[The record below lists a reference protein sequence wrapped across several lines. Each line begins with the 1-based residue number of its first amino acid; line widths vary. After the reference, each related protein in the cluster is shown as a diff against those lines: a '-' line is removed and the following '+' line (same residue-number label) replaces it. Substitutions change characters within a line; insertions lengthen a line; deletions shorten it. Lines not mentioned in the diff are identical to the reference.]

1 MVDPQQLN
9 LYAYVRN
16 NPLVYIDPTGMV
28 IDVSRLN
35 EEDLK
40 KWKRIEGLANRKDS
54 KGNYVNAKL
63 HEVYERLQNDSRTFF
78 IENHNF
84 GDRSSV
90 IGETTITKHN
100 GKDDFTEAVIQVDF
114 KKAKN
119 LENTV
124 AADLVPGFKKFEGLL
139 DQGDKG
145 VDARRAEVFGH
156 EGGHALYDLD
166 SPAEAVRT
174 QMLLDQRDAAIA
186 ALPMKNR
193 YKNLPGNVQNLMDA
207 ATKALIPSERSAQQT
222 EKIINGE
229 LRASMK
235 TK

>member
-1 MVDPQQLN
+1 MAVD
-9 LYAYVRN
+9 
-16 NPLVYIDPTGMV
+16 
-28 IDVSRLN
+28 
-35 EEDLK
+35 
-40 KWKRIEGLANRKDS
+40 
-54 KGNYVNAKL
+54 
-63 HEVYERLQNDSRTFF
+63 
-78 IENHNF
+78 
-84 GDRSSV
+84 
-90 IGETTITKHN
+90 
-100 GKDDFTEAVIQVDF
+100 
-114 KKAKN
+114 
-119 LENTV
+119 LE
-124 AADLVPGFKKFEGLL
+124 PGFNKFEGLL
-139 DQGDKG
+139 GQGDKG

-166 SPAEAVRT
+166 NPAEGVRT

-207 ATKALIPSERSAQQT
+207 ATKAVIPSERSAQQT